1 MIAKPLAQPAPAST
15 AQDLFPLNLLAL
27 SAAENLLEN
36 ILRPTLNYLG
46 VSCAAMEQL
55 LLGTLLTTA
64 RLSALQ
70 RNDAAI
76 GPYAITPEQHTD
88 IWDTHLA
95 LQPELASKVRG
106 LASQHCFLQNPHA
119 ELGYNLAYATAI
131 AWLIYERQQ
140 LSISARSDLPSL
152 ARIWERSYPHKG
164 GRAQDFLRAWRAAC
178 KSNQPVSA

>member
-1 MIAKPLAQPAPAST
+1 MIASPVALPIPDNA

-27 SAAENLLEN
+27 SAADNLLEN
-36 ILRPTLNYLG
+36 ILRPTLTYLG
-46 VSCAAMEQL
+46 VRCVAMEQL

-64 RLSALQ
+64 RLSAVQ
-70 RNDAAI
+70 RGDQAI
-76 GPYAITPEQHTD
+76 GPYAISPQQHTD
-88 IWDTHLA
+88 IWDQHLA
-95 LQPELASKVRG
+95 RQPELASKVRG

-140 LSISARSDLPSL
+140 LAISAGNDLPSL

-178 KSNQPVSA
+178 K

>member
-1 MIAKPLAQPAPAST
+1 VIASPVALPVSDSA

-27 SAAENLLEN
+27 SAADNLLEN
-36 ILRPTLNYLG
+36 ILRPTLAYLG
-46 VSCAAMEQL
+46 VRCVAMEQL

-64 RLSALQ
+64 RLSAVQ
-70 RNDAAI
+70 RGHQAVGA
-76 GPYAITPEQHTD
+76 YAITPQLHTEV
-88 IWDTHLA
+88 WDQYLA
-95 LQPELASKVRG
+95 AQPELASKVRG

-131 AWLIYERQQ
+131 AWLIYDRQQ
-140 LSISARSDLPSL
+140 LPITAGSDLPSL

-178 KSNQPVSA
+178 K